1 MKKYDLIVVGAST
14 TGSWF
19 ATQMAK
25 LGFSVLMIE
34 KSSRDGISRN
44 YDVFHMAKAEMENFG
59 FPIPEPGDIDY
70 AFEFVGGAAYSAYG
84 NYPKHTHTEVVGMHK
99 HEYILRLNDNAVND
113 GVELVYE
120 ADFSGFIFDENGKI
134 IGANY
139 TTPDGEQS
147 ALASIVC
154 DCTGIPSAARRALP
168 DGYGV
173 ENFEITANDMFY
185 VILYYVL
192 YPEGHEKV
200 IHTDSYLQYK
210 CWSAPQPDENGGIL
224 GVGANLSFEYAE
236 EMFREFRKNVP
247 WCQYTVQK
255 IEKGATPY
263 RPSPYSVVA
272 DGFIAMGDAACTT
285 KPNNG
290 EGCTSALYLCEIAVD
305 VISSALKEG
314 GYLSK
319 ERLWSINKKYN
330 DGQGKVF
337 AAMRT
342 MLIGAASLN
351 NTENEY
357 LFANDIG
364 FSEKVFGAL
373 AGDGLDLGAADVIK
387 MLKDII
393 KGVATSQIRLKFLGK
408 LVGAAKNALEMLA
421 HYSDYPET
429 PDGFDEWVKKADELW
444 AKVGS
449 MSDNCNPEIIDRM
462 NRRKENKIGTTVVT
476 ANQ

>member
-1 MKKYDLIVVGAST
+1 MKKYDIIVAGAST

-25 LGFSVLMIE
+25 RGFSVLLIE
-34 KSSRDGISRN
+34 KSSRENLSRN
-44 YDVFHMAKAEMENFG
+44 YDVFHMAESEMIKFG
-59 FPIPEPGDIDY
+59 YPIPQPGDIDY

-84 NYPKHTHTEVVGMHK
+84 NYPKHTYTKTIGMHK
-99 HEYILRLNDNAVND
+99 HEYMLRLNDDAVKA
-113 GVELVYE
+113 GVELIYE
-120 ADFSGFIFDENGKI
+120 APFKEFIFDEKGRI
-134 IGANY
+134 IGAKHE
-139 TTPDGEQS
+139 TSDGEQS

-154 DCTGIPSAARRALP
+154 DCTGIPSTARRALP

-173 ENFEITANDMFY
+173 ENFEITPNDMFY

-210 CWSAPQPDENGGIL
+210 CWSAPQTDEKGGLL
-224 GVGANLSFEYAE
+224 GVGANISFDYAE

-247 WCQYTVQK
+247 WCPYTVQK
-255 IEKGATPY
+255 VEKGATPY

-290 EGCTSALYLCEIAVD
+290 EGCTAALYLCEIAVE
-305 VISSALKEG
+305 VISAGLSVG

-319 ERLWSINKKYN
+319 ERLWSINKRYN
-330 DGQGKVF
+330 NGQGKVF
-337 AAMRT
+337 AAMRAL
-342 MLIGAASLN
+342 LIGAASLN
-351 NTENEY
+351 KTENEY

-364 FSEKVFGAL
+364 FSEKVFN
-373 AGDGLDLGAADVIK
+373 GLSGGINFTPKEIVK
-387 MLKDII
+387 MLHDII
-393 KGVATSQIRLKFLGK
+393 QGVGKKKIRPIFLGK
-408 LVGAAKNALEMLA
+408 LVIAARNGLEMIKL
-421 HYSDYPET
+421 YSDYPEK
-429 PDGFDEWVKKADELW
+429 PDKFDEWVKKADALW

-449 MSDNCNPEIIDRM
+449 MSDNCDPEIIDRM
-462 NRRKENKIGTTVVT
+462 NRRRENKIGSTVE
-476 ANQ
+476 NSI